1 MRQEQQQ
8 RFLQQPGM
16 IPAGMQ
22 NYQNMLR
29 MQQAGGMPMNS
40 NELRQRASLNNNRN
54 VYVPATR
61 KRHPNPSASRFIY
74 DHVKNGFLG

>member
-16 IPAGMQ
+16 MPGMA
-22 NYQNMLR
+22 NYTNMLR

-40 NELRQRASLNNNRN
+40 NDLRQRATLNNNRN
-54 VYVPATR
+54 VYVRTA
-61 KRHPNPSASRFIY
+61 
-74 DHVKNGFLG
+74 

>member
-29 MQQAGGMPMNS
+29 MQQAGGMPMNP
-40 NELRQRASLNNNRN
+40 NDLRQRASLNNNRN
-54 VYVPATR
+54 VYVQATCQ
-61 KRHPNPSASRFIY
+61 RHPNPFASY
-74 DHVKNGFLG
+74 LVKYHVTNRFLG